1 MDANAIVQKLQAELV
16 LCDTHIQ
23 TLYAAIEAK
32 DAEIW
37 ALLEENENLKRE
49 VTQLLAEK
57 IYDACLSDTANE
69 FTNRGSQELKK
80 LLRPTKTTSNR
91 HYRQ

>member
-16 LCDTHIQ
+16 LCDAHIQ
-23 TLYAAIEAK
+23 TLYAAIEAR

-37 ALLEENENLKRE
+37 ALLEKNEDLKRE
-49 VTQLLAEK
+49 ATQLLAEK

-69 FTNRGSQELKK
+69 FTSRGSQELKK
-80 LLRPTKTTSNR
+80 LLRPTRTISSR
-91 HYRQ
+91 HCRQ